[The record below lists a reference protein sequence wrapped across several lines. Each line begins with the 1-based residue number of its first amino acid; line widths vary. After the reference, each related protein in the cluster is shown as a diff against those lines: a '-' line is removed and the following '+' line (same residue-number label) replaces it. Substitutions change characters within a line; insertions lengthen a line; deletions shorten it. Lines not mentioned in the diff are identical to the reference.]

1 MKCPC
6 RDCNNRTVTCHGFC
20 EQYKEW
26 KTWRDGLNVKVKK
39 ERERYDTMSDK
50 GIRWIYKEIV
60 KRSRRK

>member
-6 RDCNNRTVTCHGFC
+6 RDCADRTVTCHGFC
-20 EQYKEW
+20 EQYKGW